1 MEDGLEILG
10 AGAADVR
17 PVWQEMFGSVQE
29 RGDLLALDPL
39 IEMDRSLLD
48 LSDLYPGVLEVFAIG
63 DELWALPVGANPR
76 MMYYNRGM
84 LSLLR

>member
-1 MEDGLEILG
+1 MEDGLATLG
-10 AGAADVR
+10 AGVADVR

-39 IEMDRSLLD
+39 VEMDPSLLD

-63 DELWALPVGANPR
+63 DELWALPVGAN
-76 MMYYNRGM
+76 
-84 LSLLR
+84 LSRKTLHNPFGD